1 MADET
6 IYYAFEGDSSRLQQA
21 TQAAIDSLTLYEST
35 VKNIQG
41 TITSL
46 ETSVNDLIDWIRLF
60 SDETKNMI
68 SFMATTSD
76 TFKDVKDSATEY
88 ANAMRSSAMAAAQV
102 NKTSQEVTQD
112 LEETGNS
119 ASSSKDKLK
128 TLIAA
133 MAGISNVFKNTKKPA
148 SETVEVFKNLSNVT
162 SDVVTAIKTFVGID
176 IASTFES
183 AATNAMDYIE
193 NLNLFNVA
201 MGTSIDKGKA
211 FVSQMQEVYGLDPT
225 NIMTYVGNF
234 NQLASAIEMPAET
247 AALLSTSMT
256 KMATDV
262 ASVFNM
268 DVVDVI
274 GNLKSGI
281 LGMSRAVTKYGMDI
295 RTTTLQQ
302 TALSLGITDNVKD
315 MSEANREGLRY
326 ITMMRQASNL
336 SGDWAK
342 TIESPSNQLRILKE
356 QLSQLARAIGNL
368 FLPAITKVLPYIN
381 GLVMA
386 LREAITAIASFFGF
400 MQMDFGGTTSTI
412 DKTTG
417 AIKDVGTEADK
428 TSKKIKALTA
438 PFDELNVL
446 QDTSSDSGNSGLDT
460 GTSEIM
466 DPAIVKAIEALNVPL
481 ENVRMKANEVRDA
494 ILGFFNLDGG
504 SFQNA
509 LTKIKNLITQI
520 TTLARTLKDRLK
532 EALTFNS
539 NGEKILGNIKTLLSN
554 IYNFVS
560 KIIADTQEW
569 AEGLNLEP
577 IVSSIN
583 NLFTALNN
591 LIKSIGKDFEEFYRN
606 VILPLASWTIE
617 DALPSIINSIADAL
631 EWFSEHPEARDAI
644 LGIAVAIATLVGAI
658 KTISGVL
665 SIIQTVM
672 SIMEVVEAVAAA
684 LGVTVGTL
692 AIEVLAVVAA
702 IALVITIIVLVLTH
716 LDEIKAWLEDIKGKF
731 ETFIENVKTKLDEVK
746 EKLQNFFQPFIDTVE
761 EAKAK
766 FNEIKDTIET
776 NVQIIKDKFEEIK
789 TTLSKVFSAIWN
801 YFKQT
806 IIDPI
811 EKWFQEHIVQPI
823 TQFYDNHIK
832 PVIDK
837 IKNAFYTAFTMIRDF
852 IAGIFKGI
860 VTVVVNLF
868 VLCINKVISFFEDL
882 VNGIVL
888 AVNLLVKVANKVSPE
903 PISYVQDVH
912 LRRIPLMAK
921 GGVVSKPT
929 QAIIGEGKYNEAV
942 IPLGNSPQIEELLN
956 KFADKVNTQQGE
968 LVVKVQIGDTEWDAF
983 TYKSYRRGAAKVG
996 ATTVGGNT
1004 RA

>member
-46 ETSVNDLIDWIRLF
+46 ETSINDLVDWIRLF
-60 SDETKNMI
+60 SDEAKNMI
-68 SFMATTSD
+68 SFMSTTSD
-76 TFKDVKDSATEY
+76 TFKDVKNSASEY
-88 ANAMRSSAMAAAQV
+88 ANAMRSSALAASQV
-102 NKTSQEVTQD
+102 NKTAQGVTQD
-112 LEETGNS
+112 LKETGNS
-119 ASSSKDKLK
+119 ADSSKDKLK

-133 MAGISNVFKNTKKPA
+133 MANISNAFKNIKKPA
-148 SETVEVFKNLSNVT
+148 AETVNVFKNLSNVT
-162 SDVVTAIKTFVGID
+162 SDVVTAVKTFLGID
-176 IASTFES
+176 IASVFKDS
-183 AATNAMDYIE
+183 AINAMNYIE

-201 MGTSIDKGKA
+201 MGDSIDKGKA
-211 FVSQMQEVYGLDPT
+211 FVDQMQEIYGLDPT

-234 NQLASAIEMPAET
+234 NQLASAIEMPAE
-247 AALLSTSMT
+247 AAAILSTNMT

-262 ASVFNM
+262 ASLFNM
-268 DVVDVI
+268 DVVDVV

-302 TALSLGITDNVKD
+302 TALSLGITDNVRD

-356 QLSQLARAIGNL
+356 QLSQLARSIGNL

-386 LREAITAIASFFGF
+386 LREAITAIVTFFGF
-400 MQMDFGGTTSTI
+400 TQMDFGGSTSTI
-412 DKTTG
+412 DKTAG
-417 AIKDVGTEADK
+417 AIEDVGTEADK

-446 QDTSSDSGNSGLDT
+446 QDTSSDSNNSDVSA

-494 ILGFFNLDGG
+494 ILEFFNLDGG
-504 SFQNA
+504 SFQNV

-520 TTLARTLKDRLK
+520 TTLAKTLKDRLK
-532 EALTFNS
+532 EALTFNN
-539 NGEKILGNIKTLLSN
+539 NGEKILNNIKTLLSN

-560 KIIADTQEW
+560 RIIADTQEW

-577 IVSSIN
+577 LVSSIN

-591 LIKSIGKDFEEFYRN
+591 LIKSIGDDFEDFYRN

-617 DALPSIINSIADAL
+617 DSLPGIINSIADAL

-644 LGIAVAIATLVGAI
+644 LGISMAIASLVGII
-658 KTISGVL
+658 KTIGGVI
-665 SIIQTVM
+665 STIQTVM
-672 SIMEVVEAVAAA
+672 KVMEAVEAIAAA

-692 AIEVLAVVAA
+692 AIEVLAIVAA

-716 LDEIKAWLEDIKGKF
+716 LDEIKAWLEDVKGKF

-746 EKLQNFFQPFIDTVE
+746 EKLRDFFQPFIDTVE

-776 NVQIIKDKFEEIK
+776 NVQIIKNKFEEIK

-801 YFKQT
+801 YFSKT

-811 EKWFQEHIVQPI
+811 KKWFQEHIVQPI
-823 TQFYDNHIK
+823 TQFYNTYIK

-837 IKNAFYTAFTMIRDF
+837 IKDAFYKVFIRIRDYV
-852 IAGIFKGI
+852 AGIFRDI
-860 VTVVVNLF
+860 VTTIVNFF
-868 VLCINKVISFFEDL
+868 VIGINRIISFFEDL
-882 VNGIVL
+882 VNNIVG

-903 PISYVQDVH
+903 PINYVQDVY
-912 LRRIPLMAK
+912 LKRIPLMAK
-921 GGVVSKPT
+921 GGVVTGPT
-929 QAIIGEGKYNEAV
+929 QAVIGEGKYNEAV
-942 IPLGNSPQIEELLN
+942 IPLGSSPQIEELLN